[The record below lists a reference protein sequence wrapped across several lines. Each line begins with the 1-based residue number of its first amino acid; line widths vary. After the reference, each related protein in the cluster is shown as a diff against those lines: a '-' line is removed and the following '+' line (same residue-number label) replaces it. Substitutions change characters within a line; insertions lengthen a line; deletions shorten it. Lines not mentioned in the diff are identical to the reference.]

1 MHMQHNLYQPHKLL
15 SPVLLL
21 LGCAASAAALADA
34 DNPLTV
40 SPAVPQTA
48 VKGYLAKSE
57 LPDSI
62 ALLPPPPAEGSAAM
76 KLDEAISLRNLELR
90 GSPRWQLAAT
100 DADVKFPGAAG
111 TFSCALNVAISETDT
126 PHLYTLLRRSLFDA
140 GQSTSAAKNYYKRPR
155 PFLINKQP
163 ICTPKEQDAYTK
175 NAAYPSGHAAVGWAW
190 ALILAELAPEQSTA
204 LLARG
209 RAFAESRVVCNV
221 HWHSDV
227 TQSLLIGAATVARL
241 HAEPAFRADMDA
253 ARAELAAIRSKELP
267 PVRDCKAET
276 ATLAP

>member
-1 MHMQHNLYQPHKLL
+1 MPINLRQPHALL
-15 SPVLLL
+15 AMLVLSY
-21 LGCAASAAALADA
+21 CAASPPVLARA
-34 DNPLTV
+34 DTDNTLTGA
-40 SPAVPQTA
+40 PAGQQNA
-48 VKGYLAKSE
+48 VKGYLPKSA
-57 LPDSI
+57 LPDSV
-62 ALLPPPPAEGSAAM
+62 ALLPPPPADGSAAM
-76 KLDEAISLRNLELR
+76 ELDEVISQQSLALR
-90 GSPRWQLAAT
+90 GSPRWELAAI

-111 TFSCALNVAISETDT
+111 TFSCALNVPISAADT
-126 PHLYTLLRRSLFDA
+126 PRLYTLLRRSLFDA
-140 GQSTSAAKNYYKRPR
+140 GQSTSAAKNYYKRLR

-175 NAAYPSGHAAVGWAW
+175 NAAYPSGHAAVGWVW

-253 ARAELAAIRSKELP
+253 ARAELAAIRSKDLP
-267 PVRDCKAET
+267 PVRDCKAE
-276 ATLAP
+276 AAALAP